1 MTVSPR
7 VLQLVLSLNP
17 GGTERL
23 VVELASRL
31 HASVPMAI
39 CCLDD
44 AGAWAAGLRER
55 GITVSALGRRKGFR
69 PALGRAV
76 ARAASRHGATLIHA
90 HHYSPFVYGAI
101 ARLWRPS
108 MRLIFTEHGR
118 LSDASPSPRRR
129 AVNKLLRLAADG
141 VFAVSADLK
150 QHLVAEGFA
159 PRSVNVIYNGI
170 DTAVGNSAADRARI
184 RKMLGV
190 GDDVLTIGTVAR
202 LDPVKD
208 LGTLIESVSHLVA
221 ERRVRLVIIGDG
233 PELPRLKQVATARG
247 VSNDVTFVGHRDDA
261 RRWLSAFDLFANSS
275 TSEGVSLTI
284 LEAMAAG
291 LPVVATAVGGT
302 PEVVDT
308 SSACLVPARDS
319 AALAAAIRSLAR
331 DPTRRAALGQAGRLR
346 VETRFTLDRMVEDY
360 RRAYLA

>member
-1 MTVSPR
+1 
-7 VLQLVLSLNP
+7 VLSLNP

-31 HASVPMAI
+31 HAKVPMAI
-39 CCLDD
+39 CCLDES
-44 AGAWAAGLRER
+44 GLWAAGLGEH
-55 GITVSALGRRKGFR
+55 GIAVSALGRRTGFR

-76 ARAASRHGATLIHA
+76 ARAASRHSATLIHA

-108 MRLIFTEHGR
+108 TRLIFTEHGR
-118 LSDASPSPRRR
+118 LSDAGPSSRRR
-129 AVNKLLRLAADG
+129 VANRLLRLAPDR
-141 VFAVSADLK
+141 VFAVSAELK
-150 QHLVAEGFA
+150 THLVAEGLA
-159 PRSVNVIYNGI
+159 AKSIGVIYNGI
-170 DTAVGNSAADRARI
+170 DPAGGPSVADRARI
-184 RKMLGV
+184 RQMLGV

-208 LGTLIESVSHLVA
+208 LGTLIESVSHLAA

-233 PELPRLKQVATARG
+233 TELPRLKQIAAARG
-247 VSNDVTFVGHRDDA
+247 VSNDVTFAGHRDDA
-261 RRWLSAFDLFANSS
+261 RRWLAGFDVFANSS

-302 PEVVDT
+302 PEVVDA
-308 SSACLVPARDS
+308 SSGCLVAPRD
-319 AALAAAIRSLAR
+319 AVALAGAIRSLAR
-331 DPTRRAALGQAGRLR
+331 DPARRAALGHAGRRR
-346 VETRFTLDRMVEDY
+346 VETHFTLDRMVEDY
-360 RRAYLA
+360 RRVYEQ

>member
-1 MTVSPR
+1 MNTGAR

-31 HASVPMAI
+31 HPRVPMAV
-39 CCLDD
+39 CCLDE
-44 AGAWAAGLRER
+44 AGLWASALQER
-55 GITVSALGRRKGFR
+55 GIRVSVLGRQAGFRPGLGRR
-69 PALGRAV
+69 V
-76 ARAASRHGATLIHA
+76 AHAAAQHGATLIHA

-108 MRLIFTEHGR
+108 TRLLFTEHGR
-118 LSDASPSPRRR
+118 LSDAGPSPRRR
-129 AVNKLLRLAADG
+129 AVNRLLRLAPQG

-150 QHLVAEGFA
+150 RHLVAEGF
-159 PRSVNVIYNGI
+159 PPQSVRVIYNGI
-170 DTAVGNSAADRARI
+170 DPVSDGLDADRNRI
-184 RKMLGV
+184 RQMLGV

-208 LGTLIESVSHLVA
+208 LGTLIESVSHLIA
-221 ERRVRLVIIGDG
+221 ERRVRLVIIGEG
-233 PELPRLKQVATARG
+233 PDLTRLKHTAAARG
-247 VSNDVTFVGHRDDA
+247 VSNDVTFVGHRDDV
-261 RRWLSAFDLFANSS
+261 RRWLTAFDVFANSS

-302 PEVVDT
+302 PEVVDAST
-308 SSACLVPARDS
+308 GYLVPPRDPV
-319 AALAAAIRSLAR
+319 ALAAAIRSLAK
-331 DPTRRAALGQAGRLR
+331 DVPRRATLGRAGRQR
-346 VETRFTLDRMVEDY
+346 VATSFTLDRMVEDY
-360 RRAYLA
+360 RKAYEL